1 MLPLFPQTNNV
12 YNMDNRTLKFD
23 TLVILILWKLC
34 DPHIRIITWGTTL
47 EKKVT
52 FNWVKTWA
60 AALKSHALSCR
71 HLHRRVEI
79 IQIKWL
85 NCQVVSSAA
94 DIKSLTSGTIPGSC
108 QTSVRKLWA
117 YLAVTPLVSGQGWK
131 MESGQEPQRLGGS
144 PLSLPFEWKAGRWQ
158 CTDCCT
164 ETGG

>member
-1 MLPLFPQTNNV
+1 M
-12 YNMDNRTLKFD
+12 
-23 TLVILILWKLC
+23 
-34 DPHIRIITWGTTL
+34 
-47 EKKVT
+47 
-52 FNWVKTWA
+52 KTWA

-85 NCQVVSSAA
+85 ICQVMSSAA

-117 YLAVTPLVSGQGWK
+117 YLAVMQLVLGQDWK
-131 MESGQEPQRLGGS
+131 MESGQERQRLGGS
-144 PLSLPFEWKAGRWQ
+144 PLLLPFEWKAGRWQ

-164 ETGG
+164 ETGGKNSQTSTFTTSLCTSVSCQLHILCYSFCRVAAIIFSSLAKPTQCFQLGL

>member
-1 MLPLFPQTNNV
+1 M
-12 YNMDNRTLKFD
+12 
-23 TLVILILWKLC
+23 W
-34 DPHIRIITWGTTL
+34 PHIQYNHMR
-47 EKKVT
+47 ENPRKKKRVT

-71 HLHRRVEI
+71 HLHRRGEMF
-79 IQIKWL
+79 QIKWL
-85 NCQVVSSAA
+85 NCQVMSSAA

-117 YLAVTPLVSGQGWK
+117 YLAVTPLVSEQGWK
-131 MESGQEPQRLGGS
+131 MESGQERQRLGGS

-164 ETGG
+164 ETGGKTVRLQYSQHFCALPSHVNSTFC